1 MGNLLKMFIKEE
13 SDARE
18 EFSNAVSVHRKLICA
33 ADITLIGEAQDA
45 EKIMKLKCDLWE
57 KLRKKRRRMES
68 LITAH
73 DAELLDKV
81 LARVEPHL
89 QTEEA
94 RIISGFPIFRDDQI
108 TAIEI
113 HKAIETLKRGEKSGK

>member
-1 MGNLLKMFIKEE
+1 MLSEKLMREWLDNAEE
-13 SDARE
+13 S
-18 EFSNAVSVHRKLICA
+18 FNISIKNAQDTNCSEAEDYHKGCNGVIWALKEILNSGSFA
-33 ADITLIGEAQDA
+33 ADPSEQYIKGIDA
-45 EKIMKLKCDLWE
+45 
-57 KLRKKRRRMES
+57 S
-68 LITAH
+68 
-73 DAELLDKV
+73 

-113 HKAIETLKRGEKSGK
+113 HKAIETLKRGERDG